1 VVPVEQEITLV
12 LVLRVLRVKV
22 TLVAVVQAVVQ
33 ERSELETV
41 V

>member
-1 VVPVEQEITLV
+1 MLV
-12 LVLRVLRVKV
+12 RALRVLRVKV
-22 TLVAVVQAVVQ
+22 TLVAAVQVVEQ

>member
-1 VVPVEQEITLV
+1 VEQEITLV
-12 LVLRVLRVKV
+12 KVLRVRQVKV
-22 TLVAVVQAVVQ
+22 MLVAAVQVVVQ